1 MRFDR
6 ERYDERLGAWA
17 IAWLV
22 GSAFGTI
29 AHFAITG
36 RVYYFNS
43 YPVGLGGWAA
53 LLFTRGVFLLLSRAA
68 LAKAG
73 WGLVVLAAAIAAA
86 TAPIQAAASSG
97 WWVEGLAIVLAG
109 VLVFLGLPLKA
120 RRVSTFLIASAVLVA
135 ATVARLV
142 VLRQYDL
149 STTVLRLE

>member
-22 GSAFGTI
+22 GSALGTI
-29 AHFAITG
+29 AHFATTG

-43 YPVGLGGWAA
+43 YPVDLAGWAV
-53 LLFTRGVFLLLSRAA
+53 LMFTRGIFLLLSRSA

-73 WGLVVLAAAIAAA
+73 WGLVVLAAAVAAT
-86 TAPIQAAASSG
+86 TAPIQAAASAG
-97 WWVEGLAIVLAG
+97 WWAEGLAIVLAG
-109 VLVFLGLPLKA
+109 ALVFLGLPLKS
-120 RRVSTFLIASAVLVA
+120 RRVPTFLVSGAVLVA
-135 ATVARLV
+135 ATAARLV